1 MTRIRSALL
10 RAGMLGASLAF
21 AQAAPAA
28 GEIALAHV
36 APLSGPATREA
47 SEYNTGIRVA
57 LKAAN
62 AAGGIHGKQLV
73 LRNLDDEYKADTAL
87 ARFREAAASDALAAL
102 MTVGSPAMT
111 RLLAEQFPET
121 QKFPVIGVIPGA
133 EPLRTPVNPYVYHV
147 RAGDLEQYR
156 KLAEHATTTG
166 QQRVAVAYADIPF
179 GTAGLNTLE
188 SLFRGRSQQIVARV
202 ALPLGGK
209 ADLPGAVKT
218 LVAAKPDIIYMVI
231 PAQLAGEFLKA
242 YRSGNG
248 GLPAQL
254 ATASYGNA
262 ETLCQVAGEEA
273 TRGVVISQVMPNLG
287 NSAIPVVR
295 RFHEDMA
302 KFGEPGTR
310 PSIFHLEAYVTT
322 RVVLEAIRRAGPTP
336 TRPKLVQAL
345 DGLKGYDVGG
355 YTVDFSPTRH
365 TGSNFVDI
373 SIVGRGCRLMF

>member
-1 MTRIRSALL
+1 MTRTHGTLL
-10 RAGMLGASLAF
+10 RAGMLGACLAF
-21 AQAAPAA
+21 AQATPAA
-28 GEIALAHV
+28 GEIALAHI
-36 APLSGPATREA
+36 APLSGPVTREA
-47 SEYNTGIRVA
+47 TEYNAGIRVA

-102 MTVGSPAMT
+102 MTVGSPTMT

-121 QKFPVIGVIPGA
+121 QRFPVIGVIPGA
-133 EPLRTPVNPYVYHV
+133 EPLRSPVNPYVYHV

-166 QQRVAVAYADIPF
+166 QQRVAVVYADVPF
-179 GTAGLNTLE
+179 GTAGLATLE
-188 SLFRGRSQQIVARV
+188 SLFRGKSQQIVARV
-202 ALPLGGK
+202 ALPLEGK
-209 ADLPGAVKT
+209 ADLPAALKT
-218 LVAAKPDIIYMVI
+218 LTSAKPDIIYMVI

-242 YRSGNG
+242 YRSGSN

-254 ATASYGNA
+254 ATLSYGNA
-262 ETLCQVAGEEA
+262 ETLCQMAGEEA
-273 TRGVVISQVMPNLG
+273 ARGIVVAQVMPNPG

-295 RFHEDMA
+295 RFHEDMS
-302 KFGEPGTR
+302 KFAEPGTR

-322 RVVLEAIRRAGPTP
+322 RIVLEAIRRAGPTP

-345 DGLKGYDVGG
+345 DGLKNFDVGG

-365 TGSNFVDI
+365 TGSSFVDI